1 MSLRLICLLAA
12 AALAAAPAARAERAD
27 AAKPVNVEADR
38 LTADDSKQV
47 AVFEGKVVLTQGTRM
62 LRADRV
68 TIRQDSEGFQHATAE
83 GKPAVFREKREGSDE
98 WLDGEAERI
107 EYDGKREFVELF
119 NRARLSRNKDEVRG
133 NYISYDQK
141 ADFFQ
146 VQNAKEFAPAPGRDG
161 RVRAVI
167 QPKAKS
173 DTAARSAP
181 PPPVELKPSP
191 LGSAPQ

>member
-173 DTAARSAP
+173 DTPARPAP